1 MFKGGRSE
9 CAMHEFLSERA
20 GQLER
25 LERSARSPDE
35 CFSIARLVVLSL

>member
-1 MFKGGRSE
+1 
-9 CAMHEFLSERA
+9 MHEFLSERV
-20 GQLER
+20 GQLKR